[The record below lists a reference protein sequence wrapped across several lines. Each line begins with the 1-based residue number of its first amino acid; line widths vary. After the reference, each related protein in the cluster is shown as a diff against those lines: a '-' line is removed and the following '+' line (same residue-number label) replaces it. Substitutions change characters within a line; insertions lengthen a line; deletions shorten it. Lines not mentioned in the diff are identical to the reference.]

1 VTGPGIAAVPAGT
14 LAGRAL
20 ARLAVS
26 PCDSLAL
33 AREVLGLAAASAAV
47 AERVAAALLGADP
60 RVRRL
65 ADGRWCVSGWAA
77 NGGPAA
83 NALRQASFA
92 VVDVETTGTSPRRG
106 DRVIEIAVVG
116 LDSTGVRL
124 LYHSLINPG
133 LPVPRWVGTL
143 TGITNEMLRDRPRF
157 AEIADDLLAA
167 LAGRVFVAHNAGFDW
182 AFVSSELWAARDLRL
197 DGPRLCTVRLAKR
210 LVPGLK
216 SRGLDSLARFFGIEI
231 QQRHRAQ
238 GDAGATAQVLE
249 RLIGLALEQG
259 LTTVA
264 ELEALG
270 RRPGARRRRRPSALP
285 RPVTEI

>member
-1 VTGPGIAAVPAGT
+1 MAAVPSGT

-26 PCDSLAL
+26 PCDSLVL

-47 AERVAAALLGADP
+47 AERVVAALLGADP

-65 ADGRWCVSGWAA
+65 ADGRWCASGWGSA

-157 AEIADDLLAA
+157 AEVADDLMAA

-182 AFVSSELWAARDLRL
+182 AFVSSELRAARDVRL

-216 SRGLDSLARFFGIEI
+216 SRGLDSLARFFGVEI
-231 QQRHRAQ
+231 HQRHRAQ

-270 RRPGARRRRRPSALP
+270 RRPGVRRRRRPSALP